1 MTLIKLEGFGEDAIL
16 KTDTKPSAGGLR
28 PFPCTASG
36 YTKQTACVLGADI
49 KILGENGP
57 DPKDVIAVQVCNGQ
71 YGAELLFD
79 LVPTGTPEQK
89 QRSLEARNKIIK
101 ILGAHTN
108 GQLDSEKLKKA
119 KHQCLQISCQ
129 HKGFREKDG
138 KWYRKVAV
146 YLDGQV
152 DDIRPVD
159 EVQMPPL
166 PGSSTPAAPADP
178 DPFFN

>member
-36 YTKQTACVLGADI
+36 YTKQTACVLGAGI
-49 KILGENGP
+49 KIIGEGGP
-57 DPKDVIAVQVCNGQ
+57 DPKDVLVVQVVNGQ
-71 YGAELLFD
+71 YGGDILID

-89 QRSLEARNKIIK
+89 QRSLETRNKMIK
-101 ILGAHTN
+101 ILGAHTS
-108 GQLDSEKLKKA
+108 GQLDTVKLGKA
-119 KHQCLQISCQ
+119 KDQCLRISCQ
-129 HKGFREKDG
+129 HKGFREHDG
-138 KWYRKVAV
+138 RWYHKVV
-146 YLDGQV
+146 CYLDGQV